1 MDCPGHLQCCSNVIA
16 DIVTDQRSIENPANE
31 IYDDENLSNKVPRIS
46 FQERGSFFSRPSS
59 PNDKII
65 TTELPSSERLPTQ
78 KNKQEQVGSIRPNK
92 LPFLQRIHSGHFH
105 ICLGLCSQTVLWKT
119 LEENYSS
126 VIHIPLNLAAHFTS
140 GLWFVALLSF
150 VLISG
155 SNLLKC
161 LFHFETVRME
171 YFDRVRVNYFFVP
184 WIAAVLLRLG
194 LPSSIAP
201 DKVHPLLFCI
211 FIVPFSILEL
221 KIYGQWFT
229 KGKRCLARFANPSTY
244 FAIIGNFV
252 IARLAAKVRWRET
265 AMFFLTVGLIHYAVV
280 FITLYQRLPSDV
292 DLSRKISPVFFLF
305 IAAPSSASVAWEAL
319 SRSFDSFSR
328 MLLFLSLFLY
338 LALVVRVDFFCNS
351 IRKFSVIWWSFAYPM
366 TTTSVATLNY
376 AEQVKYPI
384 ARTLAYVLTCV
395 SIIVPVTALQSWTQP
410 VTFDCFHSLLQPLI
424 YKGLG
429 TV

>member
-16 DIVTDQRSIENPANE
+16 GDFQNKGMNSLYVKDNSVEQQDVAIDYAQCQGFPESLISSVCFSDIVTGQRSFENPANE
-31 IYDDENLSNKVPRIS
+31 IYDDENLSNKVRRIS
-46 FQERGSFFSRPSS
+46 FQERGRFFSRPSS

-65 TTELPSSERLPTQ
+65 TIELPSSERLPTQ
-78 KNKQEQVGSIRPNK
+78 QEQVGSIRPNK
-92 LPFLQRIHSGHFH
+92 LPILQRIHSGHFH

-119 LEENYSS
+119 LEESFSS
-126 VIHIPLNLAAHFTS
+126 VIHIPLNLPAHFTS

-155 SNLLKC
+155 SYLLKC

-221 KIYGQWFT
+221 KISGQWFT
-229 KGKRCLARFANPSTY
+229 KGKLSLARVANPSTY
-244 FAIIGNFV
+244 LATIENFV
-252 IARLAAKVRWRET
+252 IARLATKVGWRET

-305 IAAPSSASVAWEAL
+305 IAAPSSASV
-319 SRSFDSFSR
+319 
-328 MLLFLSLFLY
+328 
-338 LALVVRVDFFCNS
+338 
-351 IRKFSVIWWSFAYPM
+351 P
-366 TTTSVATLNY
+366 
-376 AEQVKYPI
+376 
-384 ARTLAYVLTCV
+384 
-395 SIIVPVTALQSWTQP
+395 
-410 VTFDCFHSLLQPLI
+410 
-424 YKGLG
+424 
-429 TV
+429 